1 MGNFKTFQRL
11 FSYLKE
17 HRLKLLFVILSAIIS
32 TGFMVLA
39 PFLNRKK
46 RHKLYWE
53 ALQTGA
59 FYWEHHSLPISKFSC
74 FIFHITTIYFFTR
87 FSQRLKLL
95 LK

>member
-39 PFLNRKK
+39 PF
-46 RHKLYWE
+46 
-53 ALQTGA
+53 
-59 FYWEHHSLPISKFSC
+59 
-74 FIFHITTIYFFTR
+74 
-87 FSQRLKLL
+87 
-95 LK
+95 

>member
-39 PFLNRKK
+39 PFLIGKVTTTLFASVTRWCI
-46 RHKLYWE
+46 L
-53 ALQTGA
+53 L
-59 FYWEHHSLPISKFSC
+59 EHHSLPISKFSC

-87 FSQRLKLL
+87 FHNV
-95 LK
+95 